1 MGSSVRYDELAAA
14 EDVTDESSQQSLGE
28 FVSDTSEPERLGE
41 FLSGRLAGLDIDPVE
56 EVRRF
61 RRRERE

>member
-14 EDVTDESSQQSLGE
+14 EDVADESSQQSLGE
-28 FVSDTSEPERLGE
+28 FVSDTSEPKRLGE
-41 FLSGRLAGLDIDPVE
+41 FLGGRLAGSDVDPVE
-56 EVRRF
+56 EIRRL